1 MLFHVYLNIVK
12 NPDLYSLTCY
22 CNKTTTTQCFRVVQ
36 TNYFLRHIV
45 KTNTCAT
52 VMKLLTAFLSC
63 RQMEMSCKSF
73 LPVSETLTLV
83 IYYTTYLYWLYITR
97 LIYLDVDKCREG
109 VWTWLTGSLIN
120 EGCQDRVVRK
130 LWIVM
135 DASTIIFR
143 YSQCQAYET

>member
-1 MLFHVYLNIVK
+1 M
-12 NPDLYSLTCY
+12 
-22 CNKTTTTQCFRVVQ
+22 Q
-36 TNYFLRHIV
+36 TNGDVLQEFPP
-45 KTNTCAT
+45 
-52 VMKLLTAFLSC
+52 
-63 RQMEMSCKSF
+63 SF
-73 LPVSETLTLV
+73 RDLDFGYILHDLPVLV